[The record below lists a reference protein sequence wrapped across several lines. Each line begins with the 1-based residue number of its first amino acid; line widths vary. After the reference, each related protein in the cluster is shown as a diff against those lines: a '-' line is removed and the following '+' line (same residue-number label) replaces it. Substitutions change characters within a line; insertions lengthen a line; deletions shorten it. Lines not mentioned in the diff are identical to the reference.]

1 MKLLLDTHAF
11 LWFVSNDPRLGTAAA
26 RSIRERSNQCLV
38 SVASVWEMGIKT
50 SLGKLFIARP
60 LREFISRE
68 MTINALTPLPVSVE
82 HAIAAAELPFHH
94 RDPFDRL
101 LVAQA
106 LTESASFLSGDAA
119 LDPYGINR
127 IW

>member
-11 LWFVSNDPRLGTAAA
+11 LWYMAGDERLSRRARRAMDADDAELILSAAA
-26 RSIRERSNQCLV
+26 
-38 SVASVWEMGIKT
+38 VWEIAIKVK
-50 SLGKLFIARP
+50 LGR
-60 LREFISRE
+60 
-68 MTINALTPLPVSVE
+68 LTLPDSVEEYVTEKIEAGLQTLPVDWQ
-82 HAIAAAELPFHH
+82 HAAAVEKLPLHH

-106 LTESASFLSGDAA
+106 LTEGLPLVTGDPA
-119 LDPYGINR
+119 LRAYGVKV